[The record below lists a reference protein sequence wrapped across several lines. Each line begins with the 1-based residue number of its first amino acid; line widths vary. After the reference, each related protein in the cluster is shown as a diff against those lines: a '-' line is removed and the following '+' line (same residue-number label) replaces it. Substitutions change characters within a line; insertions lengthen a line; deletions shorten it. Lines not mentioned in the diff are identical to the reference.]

1 MCINKNHIAI
11 LSNRLSC
18 LALPPRMALEQ
29 PSIYPGKHI
38 SEVLFNW
45 TLFLNNPIAS
55 IQQNFNATPDI
66 IDATNVDNQETL
78 IHRDDGEVSHDDFVA
93 RMCDMP
99 RAMYTQNIDDT
110 KHSISS
116 FLGRPVIVRQ
126 GTWTSSQT
134 RGAKLTT
141 VSFPKDLLN
150 NIFDVTQNTRKVD
163 GFVGIKA
170 KVNVRLEVSSQPF
183 QAGALLLSYIPYAD
197 YMNSHTQWING
208 VSTTNVFAASGCPHV
223 VMNLANTT
231 AMSFTTPYV
240 APYLYANLVSGQGS
254 FGTVTISVLAPLTTQ
269 AASTVNW
276 TLWAHFEDIELVY
289 PTPAPLVTGSGWA
302 QIGGEMAKMEN
313 RGSIAEAVGTVGRL
327 ASSFLP
333 YVGLKYLAKPVESFS
348 TTAESM
354 LKYFGFSKPTAT
366 APVTRVLQSPARFFL
381 NSDGADTCHKLSLSA
396 SNELQTFPGFAG
408 TEEDEMRFDYIA
420 ARPCFTTSFAWA
432 TSDTADSSIYLSPV
446 TPMGTITFDS
456 PTQFAYAT
464 PCVMPLA
471 AKVASTFD
479 LWRGDMVYTFHFVK
493 TQFHNGR
500 LRVSFLP
507 YSYQDSATVQAMP
520 AYAYTED
527 IDISTA
533 SSFTFRVP
541 FTSVRPWLHT
551 LFNPDVAL
559 TSTDA
564 RNFACGTIQVSVINP
579 LVAASTVASR
589 VEVMVFTSLENA
601 QFAGPRKS
609 TLLPYNIPNVA
620 QVGGERTKESSEATT
635 ETPKLPMLPYASC
648 VGEVI
653 TSYRQLLKR
662 FSQCGSVT
670 PSELPASSSSPGSTG
685 NGFVLFPWQPVRPQV
700 GNFTITGTGQMT
712 PKYTNNNDAL
722 GTSVTTI
729 PDLYSQAYC
738 HYSFYRGSMR
748 YKLVV
753 SQPSSTWNREKP
765 IYIFINMYSAHT
777 DASFKPQMYQK
788 NEPSINNLGT
798 GPIQLLLDKP
808 QLSTTLVKTNFAYQ
822 PGFTEHSLVVY
833 PDKEGVIEFEVP
845 FLATG
850 HMVPTSYGRVL
861 PDRLRSI
868 AYPLPTVTV
877 YSGGEGGLKDCGIDV
892 YRAIG
897 DDFSFGSLIGVPTH
911 AYWKSTVDPQ

>member
-1 MCINKNHIAI
+1 
-11 LSNRLSC
+11 
-18 LALPPRMALEQ
+18 MALEQ

-45 TLFLNNPIAS
+45 TFFLNNSIAE
-55 IQQNFNATPDI
+55 QQNFNATPDL
-66 IDATNVDNQETL
+66 IDATTADKQETL
-78 IHRDDGEVSHDDFVA
+78 VHRDDGELAHDDFVT

-99 RAMYTQNIDDT
+99 RAMYTQNIDAT
-110 KHSISS
+110 KHSITN
-116 FLGRPVIVRQ
+116 FLGRPAIIRQ
-126 GTWTSSQT
+126 GTWSSSQP

-150 NIFDVTQNTRKVD
+150 NIYNITQNTRKVD

-208 VSTTNVFAASGCPHV
+208 TTTTNVFAASGCPHV
-223 VMNLANTT
+223 VMNLANTA

-254 FGTVTISVLAPLTTQ
+254 FGTVTISVISPLSTQ
-269 AASTVNW
+269 SASSVNW
-276 TLWAHFEDIELVY
+276 TLWAHFEDVELVY
-289 PTPAPLVTGSGWA
+289 PTPAPLVDGTGWA

-313 RGSIAEAVGTVGRL
+313 RGSIAQAVGTVGRL
-327 ASSFLP
+327 TSSVLP
-333 YVGLKYLAKPVESFS
+333 YVGLKYLAKPVEAFS
-348 TTAESM
+348 TTAESV
-354 LKYFGFSKPTAT
+354 LKYFGFSKPTVT

-381 NSDGADTCHKLSLSA
+381 NSDGADACHKLSLSA
-396 SNELQTFPGFAG
+396 TNELQTFPGFAG
-408 TEEDEMRFDYIA
+408 TDEDEMRFDYVA
-420 ARPCFTTSFAWA
+420 ARPCFTTSFEWNTGNA
-432 TSDTADSSIYLSPV
+432 ADESIYLTPI

-456 PTQFAYAT
+456 PTLNAYAT
-464 PCVMPLA
+464 PCTMPLA

-500 LRVSFLP
+500 LRISFLP
-507 YSYQDSATVQAMP
+507 YSYEDTATMQNMP

-527 IDISTA
+527 IDISTS

-541 FTSVRPWLHT
+541 YTSVRPWLHT
-551 LFNPDVAL
+551 LYNPDVAL
-559 TSTDA
+559 TATDA

-579 LVAASTVASR
+579 LVAASTVASKID
-589 VEVMVFTSLENA
+589 VMVFTSLENA

-620 QVGGERTKESSEATT
+620 QVGGERTKESSDATS
-635 ETPKLPMLPYASC
+635 ETPQLPMLPYASC
-648 VGEVI
+648 VGEVV

-662 FSQCGSVT
+662 FSQCGSIT
-670 PSELPASSSSPGSTG
+670 PTEVPPTALTLGSSGD
-685 NGFVLFPWQPVRPQV
+685 GFVLFPWQPVRPQV
-700 GNFTITGTGQMT
+700 GSFTVSATGSMT
-712 PKYTNNNDAL
+712 PKYSNNNDSI
-722 GTSVTTI
+722 GTSITTI

-738 HYSFYRGSMR
+738 HYGFYRGSMR

-753 SQPSSTWNREKP
+753 SQPSTTWNREKP
-765 IYIFINMYSAHT
+765 ISVFINMYSAHT
-777 DASFKPQMYQK
+777 ASTFKPEMYA
-788 NEPSINNLGT
+788 NSVSAISNLGT

-808 QLSTTLVKTNFAYQ
+808 KVSSTTLKTNFSYQ
-822 PGFTEHSLVVY
+822 PGFTEHSLIVY

-850 HMVPTSYGRVL
+850 HMVPTSYGRAL

-868 AYPLPTVTV
+868 VYPLPTVTV
-877 YSGGEGGLKDCGIDV
+877 YSGGVGGLKDCGIDV

-911 AYWKSTVDPQ
+911 AYWKSTADPQ